1 MTQNGLLQDQLKG
14 LKKRKEIL
22 VILIFLFVIVIFWI
36 GLSLFS
42 SQEKLGITPEQ
53 KKMAQ
58 PLTPNI
64 NVATLEKLEQ
74 KKKYTEFELKNF
86 PVYSLFQN
94 GGVLEVVDVSQGLP
108 EDLEEV
114 ELPEVENEATSSSF

>member
-53 KKMAQ
+53 KKMSQ
-58 PLTPNI
+58 PLTPNL

-74 KKKYTEFELKNF
+74 KKKYSEFELKNF

-108 EDLEEV
+108 EDLKEV
-114 ELPEVENEATSSSF
+114 ELSDPENEATSSSF